1 MPASPNQPV
10 PLYGGMQL
18 TPPRTEDK
26 KTSVFAVIANPEVL
40 KQRGKNAKD
49 QEVSLYIILYNAYL
63 CLYKDNFSL
72 IVKCNKYPS
81 TLLSN

>member
-1 MPASPNQPV
+1 MQASPNQPV
-10 PLYGGMQL
+10 PLFGGMQL

-49 QEVSLYIILYNAYL
+49 QEVSTSVILCYDYILYFI
-63 CLYKDNFSL
+63 KE
-72 IVKCNKYPS
+72 
-81 TLLSN
+81 